1 MRLVFLLYRRPR
13 RMRRQRKATG
23 SGGAMTSAAPSA
35 TSAAPNESAIRRLL
49 RATEVDTRML
59 GMIGALALIWIGFNI
74 ITWAQ
79 NGEGL
84 FLTPRN
90 LWNLS
95 VQTSSIAVMATGMV
109 LVIVM
114 C

>member
-1 MRLVFLLYRRPR
+1 
-13 RMRRQRKATG
+13 
-23 SGGAMTSAAPSA
+23 MTSAAPSA

-79 NGEGL
+79 NG
-84 FLTPRN
+84 
-90 LWNLS
+90 
-95 VQTSSIAVMATGMV
+95 
-109 LVIVM
+109 
-114 C
+114 